1 MRSPFIIAV
10 AALIGTAAATTA
22 SARDCSGTYI
32 RRSCMMGAADGICGY
47 PREKGTREDFMG
59 WEMQDG
65 ERGYVVYRM
74 GAYPAK
80 DIRLDPGC
88 RLGKY

>member
-1 MRSPFIIAV
+1 MLARLVMISG
-10 AALIGTAAATTA
+10 AALLALSSAA